1 MKNLLL
7 GLLMGLM
14 LSMPVLAGG
23 GVNVNT
29 ADAQTLA
36 EMLDGVGNA
45 RAADIVAYRESHG
58 PFKSLD
64 ELKAVKGIGNAIIE
78 KNKDKIR
85 FSDEE

>member
-1 MKNLLL
+1 MKKLIL
-7 GLLMGLM
+7 GVLMGLM
-14 LSMPVLAGG
+14 LSMPAFAGDT
-23 GVNVNT
+23 VNVNT

-36 EMLDGVGNA
+36 TMLDGVGES

-64 ELKAVKGIGNAIIE
+64 DLKSVKGVGDAIIE

-85 FSDEE
+85 FADDE